1 MANLQGPK
9 PPSPKKSSILAMVLV
24 GAGFVMLGLMAGWL
38 LLAPDRVS
46 DAARIIAG
54 SDENNSAIPAEV
66 SFPAPKLSLTGLDGS
81 RHTLDDYK
89 GQVVLVNN
97 WATWCPPCKAEMPTL
112 EEYFEDHK
120 EQGFILIAIE
130 AGESEDEV
138 NEFADKNNLT
148 FQVWLD
154 PRSLALDIFQNWSL
168 PSSYIIDREGIV
180 RLAWTGAVS
189 RAMLDRYIT
198 PMLEE

>member
-112 EEYFEDHK
+112 EEHFEDHK
-120 EQGFILIAIE
+120 DQGFILIAIE

>member
-180 RLAWTGAVS
+180 RLAWTGAIS

>member
-120 EQGFILIAIE
+120 DQGFILIAIE

-180 RLAWTGAVS
+180 RLAWTGAIS